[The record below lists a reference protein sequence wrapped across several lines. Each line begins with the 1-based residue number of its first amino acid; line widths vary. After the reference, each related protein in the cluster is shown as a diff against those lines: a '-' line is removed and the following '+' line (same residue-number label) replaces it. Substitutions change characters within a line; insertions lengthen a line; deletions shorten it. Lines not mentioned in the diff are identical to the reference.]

1 MSGRQLARLAA
12 VLGALVLLWAAAAL
26 AGRRSARD
34 AAGAER
40 LLGADTSKVDSV
52 VLRGPSDTAVLV
64 RGSDGGWTVN
74 GQPAARDEIT
84 SLLRALADT
93 SRFDLVAESET
104 SHSRL
109 GVSADSGR
117 HLRVAGDR
125 RIDLIVGAKPGGFGG
140 GYARQA
146 GQRAVYQLRGSLPS
160 LVIRPA
166 DDWRDKTVAVVAADS
181 IAAIEVA
188 RGRERYELRRH
199 GNRWQFARGGIADSM
214 RAADLVRALT
224 QIRASGFATRARADS
239 AQFSRPDRRLTVKG
253 TRGTLAALVFDSTTD
268 GFLVRADSGG
278 TVWRMEAWEAD
289 QITPAVKSMR

>member
-26 AGRRSARD
+26 AGRRSAR
-34 AAGAER
+34 AAGGAER

-64 RGSDGGWTVN
+64 RGSGGGWTVN

-117 HLRVAGDR
+117 HLRVAGAH

-146 GQRAVYQLRGSLPS
+146 GERAVYQLRGSLAN

-166 DDWRDKTVAVVAADS
+166 DDWRDKTVAALAADS
-181 IAAIEVA
+181 IASIEVA
-188 RGRERYELRRH
+188 RGRERYELRRE
-199 GNRWQFARGGIADSM
+199 GNRWEFARGGIADST

-224 QIRASGFATRARADS
+224 HIRASGFATRARADS

>member
-52 VLRGPSDTAVLV
+52 VLRGPRDTAVLV
-64 RGSDGGWTVN
+64 RGSGGWAVN
-74 GQPAARDEIT
+74 GQPAARGEIT
-84 SLLRALADT
+84 SLLGALADT

-117 HLRVAGDR
+117 HLRVTGDR
-125 RIDLIVGAKPGGFGG
+125 GIDLIVGTKPGGFGG
-140 GYARQA
+140 GYARPA
-146 GQRAVYQLRGSLPS
+146 GERAVYQLRGSLPS

-166 DDWRDKTVAVVAADS
+166 DDWRDKTIAVVAADS

-188 RGRERYELRRH
+188 RGRERYELRH
-199 GNRWQFARGGIADSM
+199 AGNRWQFARGGLADSM

-239 AQFSRPDRRLTVKG
+239 AQFTRPDRRLTVKG
-253 TRGTLAALVFDSTTD
+253 AGGTLAALVFDSTAD

-278 TVWRMEAWEAD
+278 TVWRMEPWEAD
-289 QITPAVKSMR
+289 QITPTAKSMR